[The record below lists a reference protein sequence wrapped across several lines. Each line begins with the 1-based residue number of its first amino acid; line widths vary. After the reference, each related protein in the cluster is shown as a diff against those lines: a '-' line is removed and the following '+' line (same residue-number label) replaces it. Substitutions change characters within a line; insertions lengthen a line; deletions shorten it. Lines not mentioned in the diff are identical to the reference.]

1 MKTKKYE
8 VGVDR
13 VLKFNKKKEELPII
27 DKKNGKEAVF
37 TATRWASFRQCKDKV
52 DEQLNMMSQEQDV
65 AYRYHYGGG
74 WHVSMTTGF
83 WCVDLRKWYV
93 RFGETGVK
101 PTKTGIALRLPEW
114 LKLKQII
121 EYLHRDYPNVD
132 NYTPCFLTHPLH
144 FVGCADYAPN
154 AIRIINSATDVWTED
169 ERLIV
174 LRDN

>member
-1 MKTKKYE
+1 MKTKTYE

-13 VLKFNKKKEELPII
+13 VLKFNKKKEELSII
-27 DKKNGKEAVF
+27 EKKNGKEAVF
-37 TATRWASFRQCKDKV
+37 TATRWASFRQCMDEV

-83 WCVDLRKWYV
+83 KCVDLRKWYV

-114 LKLKQII
+114 LKVKQII
-121 EYLHRDYPNVD
+121 EYLHRDYPNVA
-132 NYTPCFLTHPLH
+132 NYVPCFLTHPLH
-144 FVGCADYAPN
+144 FVGCIECNRYHQFGY
-154 AIRIINSATDVWTED
+154 
-169 ERLIV
+169 
-174 LRDN
+174 